1 MEGFTPFMLI
11 TGFPLLFTNYEFNLC
26 SQLLLAVERASP
38 IFIIFVYA
46 IFYMLKLQVKFQLE
60 NNFILLD
67 IKIPKT
73 F

>member
-1 MEGFTPFMLI
+1 MLI

-26 SQLLLAVERASP
+26 SQLLLVVERASP
-38 IFIIFVYA
+38 VFIIFVYA